1 MRPAAIAATIVCVTA
16 CAGTNGAPEQPDAG
30 RPASSVTIAISSS
43 AATVPA
49 GGQVQMTSTVTGS
62 SDSSVTWFTS
72 AGAIDQ
78 TGLLTAPATLGQV
91 QLLATSNADPT
102 KFATAQ
108 VTVIEAV
115 ERDISTMYA
124 DKFDV
129 IVDPYAINPL
139 AAVVNV
145 RGLTPADVKSMEVT
159 VKDDSAAAHHFLSPY
174 SPQSQSYA
182 TNWDSSDV
190 LFAQDGLHVPV
201 IGLFADKEN
210 QVDIV
215 VHTQGAERIA
225 KTLKITTR
233 LTTDPGDSCRDCYP
247 TIEVTLADAPRM
259 EPGWN
264 LVEFSIGDAGTF
276 RTRPL

>member
-30 RPASSVTIAISSS
+30 RTASSVTIAISPN

-102 KFATAQ
+102 KFATTQ

-115 ERDISTMYA
+115 ERDISNMYA

-145 RGLTPADVKSMEVT
+145 RGLTSADVRSLPE
-159 VKDDSAAAHHFLSPY
+159 
-174 SPQSQSYA
+174 
-182 TNWDSSDV
+182 
-190 LFAQDGLHVPV
+190 
-201 IGLFADKEN
+201 
-210 QVDIV
+210 
-215 VHTQGAERIA
+215 
-225 KTLKITTR
+225 
-233 LTTDPGDSCRDCYP
+233 
-247 TIEVTLADAPRM
+247 
-259 EPGWN
+259 
-264 LVEFSIGDAGTF
+264 
-276 RTRPL
+276 